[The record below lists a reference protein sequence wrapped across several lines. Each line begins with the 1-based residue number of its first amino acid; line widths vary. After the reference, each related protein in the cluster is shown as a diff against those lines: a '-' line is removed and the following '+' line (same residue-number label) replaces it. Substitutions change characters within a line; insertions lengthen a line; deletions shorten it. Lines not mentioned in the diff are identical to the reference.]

1 LPLSLFFRMKI
12 FLKLTRESIIIA
24 FQEIVNNKLRAFLS
38 LLGITIGI
46 FCIISV
52 FTAVDSLEKN
62 VKTSFQKLGDNVV
75 YVQKQPWDEDPSQNW
90 WKYFRRPTA
99 KYQEYKVLQ
108 EKMKSA
114 DAVAMM
120 LYLGGKTVKHENNS
134 VENVTVGCLTHDYYK
149 LRELEFLEGRYF
161 SFLESNNGINVCILG
176 YDVAQE
182 LFPNNTNVA
191 GQMIKVLGREVKVIG
206 VLKRE
211 GDDVL
216 GWTSDD
222 NVFLPYAYVN
232 KFIRLNSW
240 WTEPFIAIKA
250 KETVPMDVM
259 TSEVRQNMR
268 ALRKLKPKEADN
280 FAINKLSIITGVLNV
295 VFGVINF
302 AGGAIGVFSII
313 VGAFGIANIMFVSV
327 KERTHIIGIKKALGA
342 KKVFILIEFL
352 IEAMVLCLLG
362 GLLGLFMVWIESYV
376 LEYLVL
382 TYKEMEFAFILTWKN
397 VVTALVLSV
406 GVGMLAGF
414 IPALAASRMSPVEAI
429 RS

>member
-1 LPLSLFFRMKI
+1 MKV
-12 FLKLTRESIIIA
+12 FLKLTKESIIIA

-90 WKYFRRPTA
+90 WKFFRRPA
-99 KYQEYKVLQ
+99 ASFKEFKLLQ
-108 EKMKSA
+108 EKLNSA
-114 DAVAMM
+114 DAVSMM
-120 LYLGGKTVKHENNS
+120 LYLNNKVVKHEGNS
-134 VENVTVGCLTHDYYK
+134 VEKVTLGCITHDYYK
-149 LRELEFLEGRYF
+149 LRELEFIEGRYF
-161 SFLESNNGINVCILG
+161 SFLESNNGLNVCILG
-176 YDVAQE
+176 YEVARE
-182 LFPNNTNVA
+182 LFPTSDNIT
-191 GQMIKVLGREVKVIG
+191 GQIITVLGRKVKVIG

-222 NVFLPYAYVN
+222 NVFLPYAFVN
-232 KFIRLNSW
+232 KFMRLNGW
-240 WTEPFIAIKA
+240 WTEPFIAIKS
-250 KETVPMDVM
+250 KENVSMEIM

-268 ALRKLKPKEADN
+268 AIRKLKPKEADN
-280 FAINKLSIITGVLNV
+280 FAINKLSIITGVLNI
-295 VFGVINF
+295 VFSVINF
-302 AGGAIGVFSII
+302 AGGAIGIFSII

-362 GLLGLFMVWIESYV
+362 GLLGLLFVWAESYV

-382 TYKEMEFAFILTWKN
+382 EYKDMEFSFILTVKN
-397 VVTALVLSV
+397 ITTGLVLSV

>member
-1 LPLSLFFRMKI
+1 MNI
-12 FLKLTRESIIIA
+12 FLKLTKESIIIA
-24 FQEIVNNKLRAFLS
+24 FQEITNNKLRAFLS

-75 YVQKQPWDEDPSQNW
+75 YVQKQPWDEDPSQSW

-99 KYQEYKVLQ
+99 KYNEYKVLQ
-108 EKMKSA
+108 SKLQSA

-120 LYLGGKTVKHENNS
+120 LYLGGKTVKHEGFS
-134 VENVTVGCLTHDYYK
+134 VENVTVGCVTHDYYR
-149 LRELEFLEGRYF
+149 LREMEFDEGRYF
-161 SFLESNNGINVCILG
+161 SLLESMNGMNVCFLG
-176 YDVAQE
+176 HKIANE
-182 LFPNNTNVA
+182 LFPTSSNNIVGKTV
-191 GQMIKVLGREVKVIG
+191 KVLGKEVRVIG

-222 NVFLPYAYVN
+222 NIFLPYAYVN
-232 KFIRLNSW
+232 SFLRLNSW
-240 WTEPFIAIKA
+240 WTEPFIAIKSKDNVA
-250 KETVPMDVM
+250 MDYM
-259 TSEVRQNMR
+259 TEEVRQVMR
-268 ALRKLKPKEADN
+268 AVRKQKPKEPDN
-280 FAINKLSIITGVLNV
+280 FAINKLSIITGVLNI
-295 VFGVINF
+295 VFGVIGF

-327 KERTHIIGIKKALGA
+327 KERTSIIGIKKALGA
-342 KKVFILIEFL
+342 KRIFILIEFL
-352 IEAMVLCLLG
+352 IEAMVLCLIG
-362 GLLGLFMVWIESYV
+362 GLLGLFFVWIESYV
-376 LEYLVL
+376 LEYLV
-382 TYKEMEFAFILTWKN
+382 YKFKEMEFAFILTWEN
-397 VVTALVLSV
+397 VMKGLVLSV